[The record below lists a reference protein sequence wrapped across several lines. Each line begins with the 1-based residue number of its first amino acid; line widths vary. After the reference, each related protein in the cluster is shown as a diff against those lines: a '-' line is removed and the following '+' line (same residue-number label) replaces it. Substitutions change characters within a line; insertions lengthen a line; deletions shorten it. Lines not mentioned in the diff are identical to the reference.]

1 MMKTP
6 TEMTRRSKT
15 STLWAFERGEEWQN
29 VAESKVQLVHNLKK
43 KMMMIMMIMK
53 TLDSI
58 AEC

>member
-15 STLWAFERGEEWQN
+15 STLWAFEREAEWQN
-29 VAESKVQLVHNLKK
+29 VAESKVQLARNSKK
-43 KMMMIMMIMK
+43 KMMMMMIMK

>member
-1 MMKTP
+1 MKTP

-15 STLWAFERGEEWQN
+15 STLWAFEREAEWQN
-29 VAESKVQLVHNLKK
+29 VAESKVQLAHNLKK
-43 KMMMIMMIMK
+43 MMMMMIMK

>member
-15 STLWAFERGEEWQN
+15 STLWAFEREAEWQN
-29 VAESKVQLVHNLKK
+29 VAESKVQLAHNLKK
-43 KMMMIMMIMK
+43 MMMMIMK